1 MRIIARDCYLCTYI
15 VKKDNVTNAA
25 RCWLWFNTEEYSC
38 EEWVIMV
45 TELFAV
51 PLENENY
58 FTYKIIIT

>member
-1 MRIIARDCYLCTYI
+1 MYI